1 MPDLALRDLGGA
13 VVWTNDDLF
22 AEAQNLIKTPA
33 AQYQPATFGH
43 KGQVYDGWETRRRRQ
58 SGVDQAIVR
67 LGAPGVIYGVVVDTS
82 WFKGNYPPHISVEA
96 AAVEGVVS
104 VDQLLNDVEWVTIVD
119 KSPAEGDTRNPFK
132 VDAKNRFT
140 HVRLTMHPDGGVAR
154 FRVHGRGVPNLSLIH
169 I

>member
-22 AEAQNLIKTPA
+22 AEAQNLIKTAP

-43 KGQVYDGWETRRRRQ
+43 KGQVYDGWETRRRRVG
-58 SGVDQAIVR
+58 GVDQAIVR

-82 WFKGNYPPHISVEA
+82 WFKGNYPPFISVEA

-104 VDQLLNDVEWVTIVD
+104 VDQLLDDVEWVTIVE
-119 KSPAEGDTRNPFK
+119 KTAAEGDTRNPF
-132 VDAKNRFT
+132 
-140 HVRLTMHPDGGVAR
+140 
-154 FRVHGRGVPNLSLIH
+154 
-169 I
+169 